1 MAGNPGVENSKNHR
15 WSIVLI
21 NPYKRTTPCFL
32 VSLTF
37 CETRNTKFE
46 GQLFCREETN
56 G

>member
-32 VSLTF
+32 VSLNFLRDQKYEIRRTII
-37 CETRNTKFE
+37 
-46 GQLFCREETN
+46 L
-56 G
+56 